1 MQLDFGKNEIS
12 DIDELEKVD
21 YKELKFLDLRG
32 NEISDIDILEKVNL
46 GGLKQLN
53 LNNNELTDIDILAK
67 VDFKELNNL
76 FFKFKYLFS
85 AEKKYGF
92 FMNFIKLI
100 LREIY
105 TKIFSL
111 KAI

>member
-46 GGLKQLN
+46 GGLK
-53 LNNNELTDIDILAK
+53 
-67 VDFKELNNL
+67 
-76 FFKFKYLFS
+76 
-85 AEKKYGF
+85 
-92 FMNFIKLI
+92 
-100 LREIY
+100 
-105 TKIFSL
+105 
-111 KAI
+111 